1 MKSSPGHD
9 ACCGP
14 TDLSRCCRP
23 EFKFHALRHTYA
35 SLCVAAGIPPLEISR
50 FMGHNKVMTTLDV
63 YVHLFEDN
71 HAEAMAALGA
81 MATLPKAKAGNVIPR
96 IGYPSVCAWEAI
108 ANSGRP

>member
-23 EFKFHALRHTYA
+23 EFKFHALGHTYA

-50 FMGHNKVMTTLDV
+50 FIGHNKVMTTLDV
-63 YVHLFEDN
+63 YVHLFPDDDGTED
-71 HAEAMAALGA
+71 MAALGA
-81 MATLPKAKAGNVIPR
+81 LAAPKPSYSGNVVPLH
-96 IGYPSVCAWEAI
+96 G
-108 ANSGRP
+108 